1 MQDDIDKTKELIND
15 SLKKLVEKHWFYS
28 WFRHPNIVEVVDN
41 LVESVKIV
49 DSLPKQ
55 LEQEKKEW
63 REEEDK
69 IRMQWQRFL
78 KGPSWGMSR
87 EEHQAT
93 PLNELFGDAWKKS
106 TTDKEKKKKQ

>member
-49 DSLPKQ
+49 DSLPDQ

-63 REEEDK
+63 KEEYDEKHIK
-69 IRMQWQRFL
+69 IQRML
-78 KGPSWGMSR
+78 KGPSWGMTK
-87 EEHQAT
+87 EEHQAI
-93 PLNELFGDAWKKS
+93 PLHKLFGDKWQGNKP
-106 TTDKEKKKKQ
+106 DED